1 MGTAK
6 TKTVV
11 IRPLLIEAREKK
23 HLTIQDLAAKVGVD
37 RSYIFL
43 LEHNKK
49 NASIVIWNKIKEV
62 LSLKDKD
69 MWIIINTT
77 KRVNR
82 KGF

>member
-23 HLTIQDLAAKVGVD
+23 HLTTQDLAKVLKVD
-37 RSYIFL
+37 NSYIFL

-49 NASIVIWNKIKEV
+49 NASISMWKKIQEA
-62 LSLKDKD
+62 LALKDKD
-69 MWIIINTT
+69 MWAIITTT
-77 KRVNR
+77 KRINR